1 MTEAQPAPR
10 LNLDRSLPVLLTFVA
25 NRLNATGSATYRALF
40 GVGITEVRLL
50 IMLAVEPDIHA
61 ARICEVMGIDG
72 GAASRTLRDL
82 ERRGLVRHRRDDQNR
97 AYRRWSLTPAG
108 ERLHDQAVLVSKQRE
123 DILIA
128 TMTQAEQDLLIDLLK
143 RMLAKTG
150 ALAALAHSSP
160 PAPAGRKRRSEA
172 KSRQGRQRDG

>member
-1 MTEAQPAPR
+1 MTKAQPAPR
-10 LNLDRSLPVLLTFVA
+10 LNLDRSLPVLLTFLA

-82 ERRGLVRHRRDDQNR
+82 ERRGLVSHRRDDHNR
-97 AYRRWSLTPAG
+97 AYRRWSLTAAG
-108 ERLHDQAVLVSKQRE
+108 ETLHDEAVLISKQRE
-123 DILIA
+123 DILTA
-128 TMTQAEQDLLIDLLK
+128 TMTPAEQDLLIGLLK
-143 RMLAKTG
+143 RMLGETDT
-150 ALAALAHSSP
+150 LATVAQRP
-160 PAPAGRKRRSEA
+160 G
-172 KSRQGRQRDG
+172 KS